1 MNNYTKRSRQYHEL
15 LKKRRDERF
24 KRLLGTVSLIGIAV
38 CIAMFTVLV
47 IYQYLLAYP
56 FSIN

>member
-15 LKKRRDERF
+15 KTKRRDERF
-24 KRLLGTVSLIGIAV
+24 KRLIGTVSLMGIAT
-38 CIAMFTVLV
+38 CIAVFTVLV